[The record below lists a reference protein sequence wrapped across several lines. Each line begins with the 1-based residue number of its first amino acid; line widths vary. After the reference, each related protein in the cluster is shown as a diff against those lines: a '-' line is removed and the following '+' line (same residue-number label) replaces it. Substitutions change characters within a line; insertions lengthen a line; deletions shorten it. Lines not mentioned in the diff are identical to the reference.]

1 MYTFGHRV
9 DLLWVIALT
18 CAQAVRSPSTPPCM
32 AYWVRPK
39 VLWKGAY
46 IEGWKL
52 LQRYI
57 YFIKLFGSIL
67 PALSLWTN
75 TRHNLQLAIAFWL
88 VYPTP
93 WQNIAGITGPTVHFC
108 TNFYF
113 ILTAARTSF
122 CHLLVGELQVVLIR
136 TGWFFNCPV
145 VMVKLPF
152 LLLWAAMQCFL
163 CLGYNHSV
171 FL

>member
-18 CAQAVRSPSTPPCM
+18 CAQAVRSPSTPPHM

-75 TRHNLQLAIAFWL
+75 TRHNLQLAIAFFFLVGLSNTMAKYSWHYRTYSAFLHQFLFYFDCCQDKFLSSPCRRTTGCSHQDWL
-88 VYPTP
+88 VF
-93 WQNIAGITGPTVHFC
+93 Q
-108 TNFYF
+108 
-113 ILTAARTSF
+113 
-122 CHLLVGELQVVLIR
+122 
-136 TGWFFNCPV
+136 
-145 VMVKLPF
+145 LP
-152 LLLWAAMQCFL
+152 C
-163 CLGYNHSV
+163 GYG
-171 FL
+171 